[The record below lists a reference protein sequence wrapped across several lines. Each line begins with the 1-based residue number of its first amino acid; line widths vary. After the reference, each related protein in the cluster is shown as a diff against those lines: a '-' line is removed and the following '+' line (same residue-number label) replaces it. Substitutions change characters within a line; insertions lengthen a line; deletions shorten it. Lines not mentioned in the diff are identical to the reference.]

1 MFKIKSRSILSFVRK
16 LNGKN
21 KEGEKKNMVDIWNRN
36 KLFAR
41 MNSDVF
47 ILLLMN
53 VVTVR
58 KSNFNISYWQFSLPP
73 GAEKRINSL

>member
-1 MFKIKSRSILSFVRK
+1 MI
-16 LNGKN
+16 
-21 KEGEKKNMVDIWNRN
+21 DIWNRN

-58 KSNFNISYWQFSLPP
+58 KSNFNISYWQFSSPL
-73 GAEKRINSL
+73 GAVKRINSL